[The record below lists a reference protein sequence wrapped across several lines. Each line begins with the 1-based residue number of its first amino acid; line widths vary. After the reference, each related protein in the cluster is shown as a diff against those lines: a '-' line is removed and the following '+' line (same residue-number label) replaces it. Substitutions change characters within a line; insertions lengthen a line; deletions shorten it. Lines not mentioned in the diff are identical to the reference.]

1 MHVRDMYEVEE
12 NRIERWGE
20 SVKDRQT
27 DWLREWIVRVCVYL
41 RERKRNGEEE
51 FNLGGSVS

>member
-1 MHVRDMYEVEE
+1 MEE

-27 DWLREWIVRVCVYL
+27 DRLTERVDSESVCVSE
-41 RERKRNGEEE
+41 REKEKRRGR
-51 FNLGGSVS
+51 V